1 MHITTLDIDCFFLP
15 SYLFSLPSP
24 PPSLSLSLSL
34 SKQEN
39 TQADDEQAIQQ
50 LPHSEENEQ
59 GQAEEEGQEG
69 VTMRGQEATP
79 ALPPLQQQQQQPP
92 PVEEPPPPRPGALRT
107 ILIFVTTF
115 FTSLVPQQRPELQF
129 N

>member
-1 MHITTLDIDCFFLP
+1 MIA
-15 SYLFSLPSP
+15 SLFP
-24 PPSLSLSLSL
+24 PLLSLSLSSL
-34 SKQEN
+34 SPSKQDN
-39 TQADDEQAIQQ
+39 TQADDEQATQQ
-50 LPHSEENEQ
+50 LPHNEVNER

-79 ALPPLQQQQQQPP
+79 NPPPPLQQQQPQQLI
-92 PVEEPPPPRPGALRT
+92 EEPAAPRPGALRT
-107 ILIFVTTF
+107 ILIFVTSF